1 MNDMYNPEQPS
12 FDGRLP
18 EKPPVWAR
26 LGTQSAHLSS
36 LPVQR
41 NRELL
46 HVMASQTPPTVS
58 APG

>member
-18 EKPPVWAR
+18 EKAPVWAR
-26 LGTQSAHLSS
+26 LGSQPTHISN

-41 NRELL
+41 NRGLL
-46 HVMASQTPPTVS
+46 EVMAAQTAPSVS